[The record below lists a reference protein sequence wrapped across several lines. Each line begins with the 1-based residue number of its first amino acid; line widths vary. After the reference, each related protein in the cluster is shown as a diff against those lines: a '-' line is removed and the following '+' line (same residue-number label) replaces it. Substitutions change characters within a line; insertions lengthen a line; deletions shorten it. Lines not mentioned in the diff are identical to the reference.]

1 MKYKVRN
8 LERSKL
14 NLKKKIE
21 YSISYIRLRLLKYF
35 NSGNQEI

>member
-14 NLKKKIE
+14 EKKKFE

>member
-21 YSISYIRLRLLKYF
+21 YSISYIRLLKFF